1 MEPMAFQHTV
11 KEYGQ
16 RLTRVETDLQDLRV
30 SHAEARTLQEAN
42 FNQIMASLERLEEQ
56 KKDGGCWQSAI
67 KNPQTLIII
76 LAFAASLL
84 GLEIIW
90 PNI

>member
-1 MEPMAFQHTV
+1 MEPMAFEHTV
-11 KEYGQ
+11 KEHGH

-30 SHAEARTLQEAN
+30 SHAKARTLQEAN
-42 FNQIMASLERLEEQ
+42 FKQIMSSLDRLENR
-56 KKDGGCWQSAI
+56 KSPNGWQGAM

-76 LAFAASLL
+76 LAFLASAL

-90 PNI
+90 PAL